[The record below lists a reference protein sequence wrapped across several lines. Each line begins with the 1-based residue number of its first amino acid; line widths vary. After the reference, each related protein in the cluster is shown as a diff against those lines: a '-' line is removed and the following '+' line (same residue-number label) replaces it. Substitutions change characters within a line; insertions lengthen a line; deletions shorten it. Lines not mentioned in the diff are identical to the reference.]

1 MVTAEVKR
9 YRQLE
14 SSRYYP
20 RPDVMWQRLEESSQK
35 EEVLE
40 YLEKWGAPVEVL
52 LHWPERSGA
61 MLSDLGILRHMVAGN
76 IIIYPFYHSQ
86 LGPNSYDVTLGAQ
99 YLRWSENSE
108 GLPRLNPP
116 RRVAADAFGGDR
128 KFVLPQVPSKPTID
142 TYNPLDPAN
151 VRFVWQHGIS
161 WDVLSLENKFGVHF
175 KGVEPRDEVILLY
188 PHEMILAHTAEFI
201 GGVNVVATTIAGKS
215 TAGRNMIEVCSDA
228 YFGNIGFYNR
238 WTLEIRNK
246 SNRRAIPLIVG
257 QPYAQIVFFESQ
269 PTARNYG
276 GTYQTVSTLGEMQ
289 ELWEKD
295 PYSQMLPKMKRL
307 DSPPSLAASG
317 DYGGSKGGE

>member
-1 MVTAEVKR
+1 MATVEFKR
-9 YRQLE
+9 DRQLE
-14 SSRYYP
+14 ASRYYP
-20 RPDVMWQRLEESSQK
+20 RPDVMRQRFEESPQK

-40 YLEKWGAPVEVL
+40 YLEKWGVPVEVL

-76 IIIYPFYHSQ
+76 VVIHPFRAEQ

-116 RRVAADAFGGDR
+116 QRVTVDVFSGGR
-128 KFVLPQVPSKPTID
+128 SHVLPSVPSKPNFD
-142 TYNPLDPAN
+142 TYNPLDPGN
-151 VRFVWQHGIS
+151 VQFVWRPGILWEAS
-161 WDVLSLENKFGVHF
+161 SLERECGVHF
-175 KGVEPRDEVILLY
+175 EGIKPDDEIILLN

-246 SNRRAIPLIVG
+246 SNKRAIPLIVG
-257 QPYAQIVFFESQ
+257 QPYAQIIFFESQ
-269 PTARNYG
+269 PTARNYS
-276 GTYQTVSTLGEMQ
+276 GTYQTVSTLGGMR
-289 ELWEKD
+289 ELWKKD
-295 PYSQMLPKMKRL
+295 PYEQMLPKMKRL
-307 DSPPSLAASG
+307 DSHSSPVVLG
-317 DYGGSKGGE
+317 DYVGGKGGE